1 MLESVRKEA
10 VKKNS
15 DITIL
20 KSNLLKNNKYKI
32 VSEDIEGLQDH
43 TDRFGIVTVVGKNT
57 LKYKKDR
64 GMESDHM
71 YGLQVEVKGDAVLE
85 RKVTKD
91 KNNKYGYA
99 QPSLKPHFVGD
110 MKQGNKVGEIKM
122 QGKIHPL
129 YDVIRVDAESLSS
142 KTTKAQGGAIK
153 TQLIVFDAELL
164 AEE

>member
-1 MLESVRKEA
+1 
-10 VKKNS
+10 
-15 DITIL
+15 
-20 KSNLLKNNKYKI
+20 
-32 VSEDIEGLQDH
+32 
-43 TDRFGIVTVVGKNT
+43 
-57 LKYKKDR
+57 
-64 GMESDHM
+64 
-71 YGLQVEVKGDAVLE
+71 
-85 RKVTKD
+85 
-91 KNNKYGYA
+91 
-99 QPSLKPHFVGD
+99 VGD